1 MESNVLKSLAG
12 FESFDP
18 GYLVIAVLA
27 LSVIAV
33 ILLALLIVNMIK
45 AKKLGER
52 LDRLCM
58 GEGAESLEEEIG
70 KIIEDNQYLKST
82 TEQHKGN
89 IKTLYKR
96 MAMACQ
102 KTALVKYDALDQ
114 MGGQLSF
121 VLVLLDEND
130 NGFLLNSV
138 HTSATNYIYSKEV
151 RAGEC
156 DVELGIEEEMAL
168 EKAKAVKIP
177 R

>member
-12 FESFDP
+12 LENFDP
-18 GYLVIAVLA
+18 GYLVMAVLVLAVLA
-27 LSVIAV
+27 IV
-33 ILLALLIVNMIK
+33 LLALLIIYVMK
-45 AKKLGER
+45 TRKLGER
-52 LDRLCM
+52 IDRLCM

-89 IKTLYKR
+89 IKTLFKR
-96 MAMACQ
+96 IAMATQ

-121 VLVLLDEND
+121 VVAMLDEND

-138 HTSATNYIYSKEV
+138 HTSATNYIYTKEV
-151 RAGEC
+151 RSGEC

-168 EKAKAVKIP
+168 EKAKAIKIP

>member
-1 MESNVLKSLAG
+1 MESNVLRSLIDV
-12 FESFDP
+12 ESFDP
-18 GYLVIAVLA
+18 GYLF
-27 LSVIAV
+27 IAV
-33 ILLALLIVNMIK
+33 IGLSVLVIILIVLYVSNLLK
-45 AKKLGER
+45 VKKLSGR

-58 GEGAESLEEEIG
+58 GSDAESLEEEIG

-121 VLVLLDEND
+121 VIVMLDEKD
-130 NGFLLNSV
+130 NGFILNSV

-151 RAGEC
+151 RSGEC

-168 EKAKAVKIP
+168 EKAKSVKIP
-177 R
+177 K